1 MINELTD
8 DQILEYLMTS
18 EFIEN
23 YKPEEYKFL
32 LHKFRYFYRILHGNH
47 TRIKSDLEFESKH
60 LKLEIDCLKNQ
71 FYQEQVKTTE
81 LQDKIDLSTKER
93 NLTWKERW
101 SGKIK
106 KF

>member
-18 EFIEN
+18 DFIEN

-47 TRIKSDLEFESKH
+47 TRIKSENEFTESQ
-60 LKLEIDCLKNQ
+60 LKSEIDSLKKILNI
-71 FYQEQVKTTE
+71 EQQKSAD
-81 LQDKIDLSTKER
+81 LQNHIDLSKKSR
-93 NLTWKERW
+93 KLTWKERW
-101 SGKIK
+101 DGKIEQ
-106 KF
+106 F

>member
-8 DQILEYLMTS
+8 EQILEYLMTS
-18 EFIEN
+18 DFIEN

-47 TRIKSDLEFESKH
+47 NRIKSDNEFNELQ
-60 LKLEIDCLKNQ
+60 LKLEIDSLKKQLTNEQIKSADLQNQ
-71 FYQEQVKTTE
+71 
-81 LQDKIDLSTKER
+81 IDLSKVER
-93 NLTWKERW
+93 KLTWKERW

-106 KF
+106 QF

>member
-8 DQILEYLMTS
+8 EQILEYLMTA

-47 TRIKSDLEFESKH
+47 TRIKSDNEFSESQ
-60 LKLEIDCLKNQ
+60 LKSEIESIRKQLTEEQTKSSDLRNQ
-71 FYQEQVKTTE
+71 
-81 LQDKIDLSTKER
+81 IDLSMKSR
-93 NLTWKERW
+93 KLTWKERW
-101 SGKIK
+101 DGKIN

>member
-8 DQILEYLMTS
+8 EQILEYLMTA

-47 TRIKSDLEFESKH
+47 TRIKSDNEFSESQ
-60 LKLEIDCLKNQ
+60 LKSEIESIRKQLTEEQTKSSDLRNQ
-71 FYQEQVKTTE
+71 
-81 LQDKIDLSTKER
+81 IDLSMKSR
-93 NLTWKERW
+93 KLTWKERW
-101 SGKIK
+101 DGKIN
-106 KF
+106 

>member
-8 DQILEYLMTS
+8 EQILEYLMTA

-47 TRIKSDLEFESKH
+47 TRIKSDNEFSESQ
-60 LKLEIDCLKNQ
+60 LKSEIESIRKQLTEEQTKSSDLRNQ
-71 FYQEQVKTTE
+71 
-81 LQDKIDLSTKER
+81 IDLSMKSR
-93 NLTWKERW
+93 KLTWKERW
-101 SGKIK
+101 DGKINQ
-106 KF
+106 F

>member
-8 DQILEYLMTS
+8 EEFLEYLMTS

-47 TRIKSDLEFESKH
+47 TRLKSDNQYSESQ
-60 LKLEIDCLKNQ
+60 LKLEIADLKKQ
-71 FYQEQVKTTE
+71 IQLEQVKSAD
-81 LQDKIDLSTKER
+81 LQNQIDLSKKER
-93 NLTWKERW
+93 KLTWKERMN
-101 SGKIK
+101 GKIK
-106 KF
+106 QF